1 MPKGTMRLSPALLA
15 VVAAATLG
23 LPTPARA
30 QEFPA
35 PTLQGAPSP
44 FAPPPMVMMRPTVMV
59 HVKAD
64 QPVMLEALGPQDT
77 RWTRV
82 CVAPCD
88 MEVPLDSVYR
98 VTGPG
103 MVPSRTVELEAAP
116 RDRVTLDVGVRTT
129 GDHRTG
135 EGLYVASWVAAGVGL
150 ALGAGALAMDPSST
164 AEPILL
170 WSGIGVEGAMVA
182 MAITS
187 YVLLQPSGLSQSV
200 TRPEPGRVGGG
211 PDTLT
216 RLPIWREA
224 NTSSL
229 SAPRVTTVPIFST
242 SF

>member
-1 MPKGTMRLSPALLA
+1 MRLSPALVA
-15 VVAAATLG
+15 VFAAVTLG
-23 LPTPARA
+23 FAAPARA

-35 PTLQGAPSP
+35 PLQPA
-44 FAPPPMVMMRPTVMV
+44 APPPFGPPPVVMIRPTVLV
-59 HVKAD
+59 HVRAD
-64 QPVMLEALGPQDT
+64 RPVMLEALGPQEI

-82 CVAPCD
+82 CLAPCD
-88 MEVPLDSVYR
+88 MEVPLDAVYR

-116 RDRVTLDVGVRTT
+116 RDRVTLDVNVKTT

-135 EGLYVASWVAAGVGL
+135 EGLYVASWVAAGAGL
-150 ALGAGALAMDPSST
+150 ALGAAALAMDPNST

-200 TRPEPGRVGGG
+200 AKPELPRVAGG
-211 PDTLT
+211 PDVWT
-216 RLPIWREA
+216 RLPVWRDVAGAREGV
-224 NTSSL
+224 
-229 SAPRVTTVPIFST
+229 PKMTTVPIFST